1 MQSALDSMFAIA
13 YIASMETTETNASRI
28 LRLRNH
34 LSLSQEELAA
44 KLNVSFATVNR
55 WEAGKSSPQRAQL
68 AKIDELAAEAG
79 LDNGVDARPL
89 AVGSRRRRGVA
100 QSVVLGN
107 RGMEQMLWDAAC
119 SIRGQQDAPKFK
131 DYILPLLFIKRLS
144 DVFDDEVER
153 LTQQFG
159 DREVALEVLEDDHS
173 LVRFYIPPEARWAVV
188 SGREAF
194 AWPKDKAPRTLGEQL
209 TTTSRTIVKH
219 NRDLAGVIDLVDYSE
234 TRNGERE
241 ISDAALKRI
250 IEKFSDPR
258 YRLGLQDVE
267 PDFLGRCYEYL
278 LRKFAEGQGQSA
290 GEFFTPT
297 EVGFLMAEIMRPRPG
312 EEAYDFA
319 CGSFGLLIKLQ
330 LISRRLDPTS
340 KVPLKLYGQE
350 FVGETY
356 GIACMNRIIHDM
368 EGEVYRGDSM
378 VNPKVKDEAGKLRKF
393 DIVVANPMWNQPI
406 DPELYEKDAYE
417 RFLQHG
423 GITGGKA
430 DWAWLQHA
438 VTALKGNGRAA
449 IVLDTGAVTRG
460 SGSKNEDKERNIRR
474 WFVEHD
480 LIDGVILLP
489 DNLFYNTPAAGI
501 ILILS
506 NRKSK
511 DRKGKIVLINAGREF
526 KKGTPKNFLTD
537 ESISKIATTFLAA
550 RTVEGFSAVISTEQA
565 RNKDYILSPASYV
578 TPSSNSAPSRDVEHI
593 VRDLDAIEKK
603 RARVDAEVRRML
615 RQLRPS
621 ADKTPWAIA
630 TIGDLFDIGAG
641 KTVSPASRHGEPK
654 HPFLRTANV
663 FWGRLDL
670 TEVDRMHFT
679 SEEVEAK
686 TLNKGDLLV
695 CEGGEIGRAAIWDGQ
710 IERCGFQ
717 NHLHRLRRKSADV
730 VPAFF
735 MYALQAGFTLHA
747 QYEGAGNKTTIPNLS
762 RSRLA
767 ALEVPKPEHDE
778 QLRIVAVLAKV
789 QAAIE
794 VEEELIGVSRDAG
807 ALNELFTS
815 LLDKLL
821 RGELRADHVELD
833 ELAKA

>member
-1 MQSALDSMFAIA
+1 MK
-13 YIASMETTETNASRI
+13 TNESTASRI
-28 LRLRNH
+28 LSLRNY
-34 LSLSQEELAA
+34 LSLSQEELASR
-44 KLNVSFATVNR
+44 LNVSFATVNR
-55 WEAGKSSPQRAQL
+55 WEAGKSNPQRAQL
-68 AKIDELAAEAG
+68 AKIEELAAEAG
-79 LDNGVDARPL
+79 IDNGSESRPL
-89 AVGSRRRRGVA
+89 TVGSRRRRGVA

-159 DREVALEVLEDDHS
+159 DRDTALEILEDDHS
-173 LVRFYIPPEARWAVV
+173 LVRFYVPPEARWAVV
-188 SGREAF
+188 SGRESWT
-194 AWPKDKAPRTLGEQL
+194 WPKDKTPKTLGEQL
-209 TTTSRTIVKH
+209 TATVRAIVKH
-219 NRDLAGVIDLVDYSE
+219 NRDLAGVIDIVDYSE

-297 EVGFLMAEIMRPRPG
+297 EVGFLIAQIMRPRPG

-330 LISRRLDPTS
+330 LVSRRLDPTS

-350 FVGETY
+350 LIGATY

-378 VNPKVKDEAGKLRKF
+378 VNPKVKDPSGKLRKF
-393 DIVVANPMWNQPI
+393 DMVVANPMWNQPI
-406 DPELYEKDAYE
+406 DPDVYEKDGFE

-423 GITGGKA
+423 GLTGGKA

-438 VTALKGNGRAA
+438 TTALKDNGRAA

-460 SGSKNEDKERNIRR
+460 SGSKNEDKERNIRG

-501 ILILS
+501 ILVLS
-506 NRKSK
+506 RRKPK
-511 DRKGKIVLINAGREF
+511 DRRGKIVLVNASAEF

-537 ESISKIATTFLAA
+537 ESIAKIASTFVAA
-550 RTVEGFSAVISTEQA
+550 ETVRGFSAVITTEQA
-565 RNKDYILSPASYV
+565 QSKDYNLSPASYV
-578 TPSSNSAPSRDVEHI
+578 APVSNGAPSRDVAHI
-593 VRDLDAIEKK
+593 VRDLDVISQD
-603 RARVDAEVRRML
+603 RVEADAELRRML
-615 RQLRPS
+615 GQLRPGT
-621 ADKTPWAIA
+621 DKTPWATA
-630 TIGDLFDIGAG
+630 TIGDLFDIGGG

-663 FWGRLDL
+663 FWGRIDL

-679 SEEVEAK
+679 PDELAAK
-686 TLNKGDLLV
+686 SLQKGDLLV

-710 IERCGFQ
+710 IDWCGFQ
-717 NHLHRLRRKSADV
+717 NHLHRLRRKSEDV
-730 VPAFF
+730 IPAFF

-762 RSRLA
+762 RSRLE
-767 ALEVPKPEHDE
+767 ALEVPRPEREE
-778 QLRIVAVLAKV
+778 QLRIAAVLAKV
-789 QAAIE
+789 QSAIE
-794 VEEELIGVSRDAG
+794 IEERVIGVSRDGG
-807 ALNELFTS
+807 ALNELFAS

-821 RGELRADHVELD
+821 RGELRADKVEL
-833 ELAKA
+833 EASEVANA